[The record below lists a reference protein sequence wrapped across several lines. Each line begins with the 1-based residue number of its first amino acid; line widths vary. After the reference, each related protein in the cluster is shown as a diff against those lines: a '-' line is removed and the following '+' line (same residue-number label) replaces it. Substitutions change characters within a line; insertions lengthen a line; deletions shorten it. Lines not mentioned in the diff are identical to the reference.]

1 MGGEM
6 SEKHIPRHRRSYSKE
21 LATALQI
28 VEYLKQKQAIYP
40 SANIHLGEIADVIA
54 LGMKTA
60 ADADIPPTPISS
72 SNLDDLIDSY

>member
-1 MGGEM
+1 M
-6 SEKHIPRHRRSYSKE
+6 SEKHLPRHRRSYSKE

-60 ADADIPPTPISS
+60 TEADIPPAPKCAG
-72 SNLDDLIDSY
+72 NYDDLIDNY